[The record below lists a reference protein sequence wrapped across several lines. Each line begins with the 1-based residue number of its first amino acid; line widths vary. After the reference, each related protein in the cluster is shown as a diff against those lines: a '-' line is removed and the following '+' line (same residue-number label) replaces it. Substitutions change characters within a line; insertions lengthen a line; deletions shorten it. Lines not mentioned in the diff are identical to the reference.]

1 MFTVVSKVVVGV
13 CEANERKE
21 KLKLFKS
28 AEINW
33 LSVVRENIDA
43 KENGKD
49 ETFVI
54 ELNAKFKV
62 VKNQAIIEED
72 NFVEFKSK
80 LKKDMAGK
88 VRLLL

>member
-1 MFTVVSKVVVGV
+1 LFTVVSKLVVGV

>member
-1 MFTVVSKVVVGV
+1 MVGV